1 MTVNL
6 GVQQLVTGP
15 GKTSRAIS
23 IDIEGD
29 NLLVELEEAG
39 RMVLPMKDATPK
51 VEEVELDYGT
61 DTKIDV
67 KDESLTMV
75 EEETPESHRA
85 KRFAFVKEDQS
96 TVMSSYGMLF
106 LVLGVTAALVGA
118 AVAVRATL
126 ARSRRKSEVISY
138 A

>member
-29 NLLVELEEAG
+29 NLLVELEEVG
-39 RMVLPMKDATPK
+39 QMVLPMKDASPK

-61 DTKIDV
+61 ETKADV
-67 KDESLTMV
+67 KDEFLTVV
-75 EEETPESHRA
+75 EEAPESHRA
-85 KRFAFVKEDQS
+85 KRFTSEKEGQS
-96 TVMSSYGMLF
+96 TVMTSYGMVF
-106 LVLGVTAALVGA
+106 LMLGVTTALVGVV
-118 AVAVRATL
+118 VAVRASLT
-126 ARSRRKSEVISY
+126 RSRRKSEVVLY